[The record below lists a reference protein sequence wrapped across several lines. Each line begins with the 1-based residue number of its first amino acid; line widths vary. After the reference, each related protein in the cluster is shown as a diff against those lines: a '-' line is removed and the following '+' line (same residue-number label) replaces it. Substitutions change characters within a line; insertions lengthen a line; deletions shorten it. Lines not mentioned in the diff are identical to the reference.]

1 MNGLG
6 FRQTNAWLHTWSGL
20 LLGWLLYAIFF
31 TGTVS
36 FFRDEVSFWMK
47 PELHASRP
55 DAETPAR
62 VIKTMQQLAPNAA
75 SWSITLPTERNQSV
89 QAQWYEQGERMT
101 KGGGKRVVIDAT
113 SGQTLQARETRGA
126 DFLYR
131 FHFELYGMPRV
142 WARWIVGIATMF
154 MLIAII
160 SGVIIHKK
168 IFRDFFTF
176 RPQKGQR
183 SWMDAHNVLAVISLP
198 FHFMITYSGLLL
210 FMFMIMPWGLQTAYE
225 GDTARFFAENRA
237 RGVSAVARPA
247 TKVPAASVVP
257 LTPIAPLIAQAQQQ
271 WNGAVGGITVSEP
284 GTTQSV
290 IELRQHGGDSLIDRG
305 QSKRLRFD
313 GATGMQLP
321 DAAPADTDTV
331 KAIYNV
337 FTSLHLLRF
346 ADISLRWLSF
356 IAGVLGT
363 GMIATGLVLWVVKRR
378 PMRAKAGT
386 NPFGDRLVRVLN
398 IGTLIG
404 LPLALGIYFWANRL
418 LPEALPNRS
427 VWEIRF
433 FFLAW
438 LLCFLHPLFRSDK
451 RAWIEQLLFTAL
463 VYVGLPI
470 FSFFFLAQS
479 HLLAT
484 LSDGRWLVA
493 GVDFILLAVAAVSAW
508 SAYLLGQRPVVSPKR
523 VIVARAAP
531 ISREEVIT

>member
-6 FRQTNAWLHTWSGL
+6 FRQTNSWLHTWSGL

-47 PELHASRP
+47 PELHASKP

-62 VIKTMQQLAPNAA
+62 VIKTMQQLAPDAA

-126 DFLYR
+126 NFLYR

-160 SGVIIHKK
+160 SGVIVHKK
-168 IFRDFFTF
+168 ILRDFFTF
-176 RPQKGQR
+176 RPKKGQR

-210 FMFMIMPWGLQTAYE
+210 FMFMMMPWGLQTAYD
-225 GDTARFFAENRA
+225 GDTARFFAENRS
-237 RGVSAVARPA
+237 RGVSAVASLA
-247 TKVPAASVVP
+247 TQAPTASAAP

-271 WNGAVGGITVSEP
+271 WSGAVVGITVSQP

-331 KAIYNV
+331 RAIYNV

-386 NPFGDRLVRVLN
+386 TPFGDRLVRVLN

-427 VWEIRF
+427 LWEIRF

-470 FSFFFLAQS
+470 FSFFYLSQS

-493 GVDFILLAVAAVSAW
+493 GVDLILLAVAAVSAW
-508 SAYLLGQRPVVSPKR
+508 SAYLLIRRPVVSPKR
-523 VIVARAAP
+523 VVVARKAP
-531 ISREEVIT
+531 ASCEGAVT